1 MERLDSDLHGL
12 LPFEQDEVSQA
23 YLTYLENG
31 LPESGAK
38 RKNILVVGCG
48 IAGMVT
54 ASLLRKAGH
63 TVTIVEANTRVGGR
77 IKTFRNTA
85 EKTYFED
92 ANLSGEA
99 GAMRIPD
106 MHKLVQYLIDETG
119 VEKQA
124 FLNRSISKADATSAQ
139 IDNPIRS
146 DGTDHSNDEPY
157 DVVPKGEIILP
168 ASTGNNFLHVNYKH
182 VDRSVYDAKGA
193 DVNALM
199 NYDLE
204 ESENVQSSILLER
217 AIGGLRSMVEED
229 PKTAWP
235 KIIKDY
241 GEYSMRRFLLEFVEN
256 DEHFSENAI
265 EMIGVIENLASRMSY
280 SFIQSFIELA
290 IITSSTPFWLIKGGT
305 DLFSTAYFEQQGLD
319 AVTYRN
325 QTLVDLYKD
334 DKTGQVR
341 INTKISKF
349 ISAQSE
355 QDQVNTDLLSQDSWD
370 EVVVTVPFASFR
382 TVHVWPEFSQRKRQ
396 AIRELHYDAATK
408 VLLEFRER
416 FWETDNNIYGGG
428 SNTDLPNRYM
438 YYPSERMGSDAGGV
452 MLVSYAWADD
462 ARKWDPMSHYER
474 FCYALDN
481 VAITHA
487 VHSKDA
493 TYEERKLAQDKI
505 KDLCVFNAQKYEKNQ
520 DNIVGAAS
528 VSWMQNPY
536 AFGEA
541 AIFYPGQLELFHK
554 SIISSE
560 WEGKAHF
567 AGEHASLK
575 HAWIEGAIESAV
587 NAALL
592 VNENPLPSLT

>member
-1 MERLDSDLHGL
+1 MNTMERLDSDLHGL

-23 YLTYLENG
+23 YLTYLKNG
-31 LPESGAK
+31 LPESSATK
-38 RKNILVVGCG
+38 KNVLVVGCG
-48 IAGMVT
+48 IAGMVS

-77 IKTFRNTA
+77 IKTFRNTP

-92 ANLSGEA
+92 SSLSGEA

-106 MHKLVQYLIDETG
+106 MHKLVQFLIDETG

-124 FLNRSISKADATSAQ
+124 FLNRSISKTDATSDQ
-139 IDNPIRS
+139 IDNPVRS
-146 DGTDHSNDEPY
+146 DGSNEGANAG
-157 DVVPKGEIILP
+157 VPKGEIILP
-168 ASTGNNFLHVNYKH
+168 SATGNNFLHVNYKH
-182 VDRSVYDAKGA
+182 VDRSVYDVKGA
-193 DVNALM
+193 DVNALL
-199 NYDLE
+199 NYNLAE
-204 ESENVQSSILLER
+204 NENVQSSILLEK
-217 AIGGLRSMVEED
+217 AIGGLRRMVEED

-241 GEYSMRRFLLEFVEN
+241 GEYSMRRYLLEFTEH

-290 IITSSTPFWLIKGGT
+290 IITSETPFWLIKGGT
-305 DLFSTAYFEQQGLD
+305 DLFSTAYFEQQNLD
-319 AVTYRN
+319 SVTYRN

-334 DKTGQVR
+334 INTGQIR

-349 ISAQSE
+349 ICAQSE
-355 QDQVNTDLLSQDSWD
+355 QDQVNTDSLSQDSWD

-438 YYPSERMGSDAGGV
+438 YYPSERMGSEGGGV

-462 ARKWDPMSHYER
+462 ARKWDPMSHYDR

-487 VHSKDA
+487 IHSKDA
-493 TYEERKLAQDKI
+493 SYEERLAAQQKI
-505 KDLCVFNAQKYEKNQ
+505 KDLCVFSPEAYTKDQE
-520 DNIVGAAS
+520 NIVGAAS
-528 VSWMQNPY
+528 VSWMKNPY

-541 AIFYPGQLELFHK
+541 AIFYPGQLDLFHK

-560 WEGKAHF
+560 WENKAHF

-592 VNENPLPSLT
+592 VNENTLPKLS

>member
-1 MERLDSDLHGL
+1 MSEMEQLDSDLHGL
-12 LPFEQDEVSQA
+12 LPFEEDEVSQA
-23 YLTYLENG
+23 YLTYLQDG
-31 LPESGAK
+31 LPSSEASK
-38 RKNILVVGCG
+38 KNVLVVGCG
-48 IAGMVT
+48 IAGMVS

-63 TVTIVEANTRVGGR
+63 KVTIIEANTRVGGR
-77 IKTFRNTA
+77 IKTFRNTD

-92 ANLSGEA
+92 SSLSGEA

-119 VEKQA
+119 VAKQA
-124 FLNRSISKADATSAQ
+124 FFNRSISKKDATSDYV
-139 IDNPIRS
+139 DNPIRS
-146 DGTDHSNDEPY
+146 DGSDEG
-157 DVVPKGEIILP
+157 VNAGVPEGEIILP
-168 ASTGNNFLHVNYKH
+168 PATGNNFLHVNYKH
-182 VDRSVYDAKGA
+182 VPRSVYDAQDA
-193 DVNALM
+193 DVNALL
-199 NYDLE
+199 NYNLE
-204 ESENVQSSILLER
+204 ENENTQSSNLLER
-217 AIGGLRSMVEED
+217 AIGPLRSMVEKD

-241 GEYSMRRFLLEFVEN
+241 GEYSMRRFLLEYVEN
-256 DEHFSENAI
+256 NEHFSENAI

-290 IITSSTPFWLIKGGT
+290 IITSDTPFWLIKGGT

-319 AVTYRN
+319 AITFRN
-325 QTLVDLYKD
+325 QTLVDLYTDEDTNK
-334 DKTGQVR
+334 VR
-341 INTKISKF
+341 ISTKVSQF
-349 ISAQSE
+349 ISDRAEEDEKNS
-355 QDQVNTDLLSQDSWD
+355 NILSVDTWD
-370 EVVVTVPFASFR
+370 EVIVTVPFASFR

-438 YYPSERMGSDAGGV
+438 YYPSERMGSEGGGV

-474 FCYALDN
+474 FCYALEN

-487 VHSKDA
+487 IHSPDA
-493 TYEERKLAQDKI
+493 SYEERVAAQQKI
-505 KDLCVFNAQKYEKNQ
+505 KDLCVFSPELYAENQ
-520 DNIVGAAS
+520 ENIIGAAS

-541 AIFYPGQLELFHK
+541 AIFYPGQLDLFHK

-592 VNENPLPSLT
+592 VNENTLPQLS

>member
-1 MERLDSDLHGL
+1 MDKLDSDLHGL

-31 LPESGAK
+31 LPESSATK
-38 RKNILVVGCG
+38 KNILVVGCG
-48 IAGMVT
+48 IAGMVS

-77 IKTFRNTA
+77 IKTFRNTP

-92 ANLSGEA
+92 SSLSGEA

-124 FLNRSISKADATSAQ
+124 FLNRSISKTDATSDQ
-139 IDNPIRS
+139 IDNPVRS
-146 DGTDHSNDEPY
+146 DGSNEGANAG
-157 DVVPKGEIILP
+157 VPKGEIILP
-168 ASTGNNFLHVNYKH
+168 PATGNNFLHVNYRH

-193 DVNALM
+193 DVNALL
-199 NYDLE
+199 NYNLAE
-204 ESENVQSSILLER
+204 NENVQSSILLDK
-217 AIGGLRSMVEED
+217 AIGGLRRMVEED

-241 GEYSMRRFLLEFVEN
+241 GEYSMRRYLLEFVES

-290 IITSSTPFWLIKGGT
+290 IITSETPFWLIKGGT
-305 DLFSTAYFEQQGLD
+305 DLFSTAYFEQQNLD
-319 AVTYRN
+319 SVTYRN

-334 DKTGQVR
+334 TKTGQIR

-349 ISAQSE
+349 ISTQAA
-355 QDQVNTDLLSQDSWD
+355 QDQVNTDLLSHDSWD

-438 YYPSERMGSDAGGV
+438 YYPSERMGSEGGGV

-462 ARKWDPMSHYER
+462 ARKWDPMSHYDR
-474 FCYALDN
+474 FCYALEN

-487 VHSKDA
+487 IHSKDA
-493 TYEERKLAQDKI
+493 TYEERLAAQQKI
-505 KDLCVFNAQKYEKNQ
+505 KDLCVFCPETYMKNQ
-520 DNIVGAAS
+520 ENIVGAAS
-528 VSWMQNPY
+528 VSWMKNPY

-541 AIFYPGQLELFHK
+541 AIFYPGQLDLFHK

-560 WEGKAHF
+560 WENKAHF

-592 VNENPLPSLT
+592 VNENTLPKLS